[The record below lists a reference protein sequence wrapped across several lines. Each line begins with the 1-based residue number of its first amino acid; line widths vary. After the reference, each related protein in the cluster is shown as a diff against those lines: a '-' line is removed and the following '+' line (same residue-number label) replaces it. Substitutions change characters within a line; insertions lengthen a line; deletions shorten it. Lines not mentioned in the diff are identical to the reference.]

1 MPYSQNESKLAK
13 QNYVFCFYSDICVS
27 GEPAVVDL
35 ISRREAIILEAA
47 KSADFTVAKLKT
59 AMGQIKDIH

>member
-1 MPYSQNESKLAK
+1 
-13 QNYVFCFYSDICVS
+13 
-27 GEPAVVDL
+27 VDL